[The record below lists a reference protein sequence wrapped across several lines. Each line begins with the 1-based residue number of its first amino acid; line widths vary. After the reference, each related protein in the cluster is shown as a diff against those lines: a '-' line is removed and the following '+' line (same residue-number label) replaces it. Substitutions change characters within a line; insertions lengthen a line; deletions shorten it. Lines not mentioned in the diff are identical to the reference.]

1 MDKNE
6 QCRRLSILRDKLQ
19 REYNEAKK
27 RCQECAEELELIDA
41 VLKQLSATSTLGCES
56 GGEYQKGN
64 MFVRSGLY
72 EKNTGS
78 AHNTDACVESTSDY
92 ASKSDVYFGPSPE
105 YAATSVVKDE
115 TVQKPKDI
123 ELDFLTTDSD
133 ETEKTVRHE
142 EAASVDI
149 MNHATKVE
157 QVPVRP
163 APKLVFESADPYA
176 DIIEDD
182 RKDYESFMKAY
193 MEGALPEAKC
203 RVLGI
208 SQNLSNFTK
217 EKWEAFEGK
226 NDISLV
232 NSPSG
237 KYWAYPMDEGERRF
251 FLVPSKYVKFNHIQC
266 ITNGFPT
273 FFDFDIDKATGS
285 EFLTPVVVLPAIV
298 EQDAEGRYFRA
309 GQGEDYPPKGKL
321 KL

>member
-6 QCRRLSILRDKLQ
+6 QCRKLGVLRDKLQ
-19 REYNEAKK
+19 REYNDAKT

-41 VLKQLSATSTLGCES
+41 VLKQLSDTSTM
-56 GGEYQKGN
+56 GGESVGEDKKDT
-64 MFVRSGLY
+64 MFARSDLY
-72 EKNTGS
+72 EKNTDS
-78 AHNTDACVESTSDY
+78 AHNTAAGVAPTPDY
-92 ASKSDVYFGPSPE
+92 AFKSDVYNGESPKPAAPS
-105 YAATSVVKDE
+105 VGKDE

-123 ELDFLTTDSD
+123 ELDFLTADSSGM
-133 ETEKTVRHE
+133 EKTVRHE
-142 EAASVDI
+142 EAASVDS
-149 MNHATKVE
+149 MNHG
-157 QVPVRP
+157 
-163 APKLVFESADPYA
+163 PKLVVESADPYA

-193 MEGALPEAKC
+193 REGTLSEAKC

-232 NSPSG
+232 NSSSG
-237 KYWAYPMDEGERRF
+237 KYWAYPMDDGERRF

-266 ITNGFPT
+266 IVHGFPT
-273 FFDFDIDKATGS
+273 FFDFDIDKATGTD
-285 EFLTPVVVLPAIV
+285 FLTPVVVLPAIV